1 MRSSTTTECSPPPAC
16 PPAHR
21 PLVSSVECDFCLDF
35 LVLFYL
41 HLLLIYICII
51 FTVLLVFV
59 LILPFVFLLSILF
72 FLIVFI
78 LLPLSPLFT
87 LPPSPYSSAFFSS
100 SSLSLS
106 SSSSSFLFLLFTLPP
121 PPLSRCLHPLLSLLP
136 LLTLPPP
143 LLPLPRL
150 SGRGP
155 VGCTHQDSEALG
167 GPGFS
172 VLHQPPLRSSSDS
185 PRLVQTSSDFCG
197 TGW

>member
-16 PPAHR
+16 PPAHT
-21 PLVSSVECDFCLDF
+21 PLVSSECDFCLDF

-41 HLLLIYICII
+41 HLFLIYICII

-87 LPPSPYSSAFFSS
+87 LPPSHYSSAFFSS

-121 PPLSRCLHPLLSLLP
+121 PPLSRCLHPPLSLLP

-172 VLHQPPLRSSSDS
+172 VLHQPLLRSSSDS